1 MSQEQ
6 KQTAL
11 GIVAK
16 TGLTVLI
23 LALIIGGLVG
33 LYASNIFT
41 MVAAGAAM
49 GGPPPVSVA
58 TTDVSEMEWPVESTA
73 IGSISA
79 LKGVILSVESPG
91 IISELSF
98 KSGKPVEAGTQLIQ
112 LDDRS
117 ERAEL
122 EAAQAAE
129 ELAELSVDRSRQ
141 LLERKTISQA
151 EFDAADAEYKQAVA
165 QVANIEAMI
174 EKKKLMA
181 PFDGLL
187 GIRRVNVGQYL
198 NPGDEVVSLVSMDP
212 INVTFFMPQKA
223 LGYLKKGLEVQ
234 VSSDAFS
241 GEVIT
246 GELAAMEAR
255 VDQSTRMIE
264 VQAKLPNPDGVL
276 RVGMFVSV
284 KIDLAPPRRV
294 MAVPASSVLYASF
307 GNSIYTVTPSED
319 GETYAANQKF
329 VKLGERRG
337 DFVEVLEGLE
347 ANERVVTDGAFKL
360 YPGANVILQDERAP
374 VAELEPTPKD
384 S

>member
-129 ELAELSVDRSRQ
+129 ELAKLSVDRSRQ

-234 VSSDAFS
+234 ISSDAFS
-241 GEVIT
+241 GEVTT

-276 RVGMFVSV
+276 RVGMFVNV

>member
-6 KQTAL
+6 KQTAS
-11 GIVAK
+11 GVVAK
-16 TGLTVLI
+16 TALTIFILI
-23 LALIIGGLVG
+23 VIVGAIGGFF
-33 LYASNIFT
+33 YTNIAS
-41 MVAAGAAM
+41 MMAAGAEQ
-49 GGPPPVSVA
+49 GPPPVSVA

-98 KSGKPVEAGTQLIQ
+98 RSGKPVEAGTQLIQ

-117 ERAEL
+117 EQAEL
-122 EAAQAAE
+122 EAAKAAE
-129 ELAELSVDRSRQ
+129 GLAKLSLDRSRQ

-165 QVANIEAMI
+165 QVANVEAVI
-174 EKKKLMA
+174 EKKKLVA

-198 NPGDEVVSLVSMDP
+198 NPGDEVVSLVSQDP
-212 INVTFFMPQKA
+212 INVTFFMPQKS
-223 LGYLKKGLEVQ
+223 LSYLEKGLEVE
-234 VSSDAFS
+234 VTSDTFPDQA
-241 GEVIT
+241 IT
-246 GELAAMEAR
+246 GQLAALEAQ
-255 VDQSTRMIE
+255 VDASTRMIE
-264 VQAKLPNPDGVL
+264 VQAKLPNPDGHL
-276 RVGMFVSV
+276 RVGMFVNV
-284 KIDLAPPRRV
+284 RIDKAPPRAVR
-294 MAVPASSVLYASF
+294 AVPASSVLYASY
-307 GNSIYTVTPSED
+307 GNSIYTVTPAEGGS
-319 GETYAANQKF
+319 GYAASQKF

-347 ANERVVTDGAFKL
+347 ANDRVVTDGAFKL
-360 YPGANVILQDERAP
+360 YPGATVVLQDERAP
-374 VAELEPTPKD
+374 VAQLEPTPED

>member
-234 VSSDAFS
+234 ISSDAFS

-294 MAVPASSVLYASF
+294 MA
-307 GNSIYTVTPSED
+307 
-319 GETYAANQKF
+319 
-329 VKLGERRG
+329 
-337 DFVEVLEGLE
+337 
-347 ANERVVTDGAFKL
+347 
-360 YPGANVILQDERAP
+360 
-374 VAELEPTPKD
+374 
-384 S
+384 

>member
-11 GIVAK
+11 GIVVK
-16 TGLTVLI
+16 TGLTILI
-23 LALIIGGLVG
+23 LLVIIGALVG

-41 MVAAGAAM
+41 MIAAGAEQ
-49 GGPPPVSVA
+49 GPPPVSVA
-58 TTDVSEMEWPVESTA
+58 TTEVSEMEWPVEASA

-79 LKGVILSVESPG
+79 LKGVTLSVESPG

-98 KSGKPVEAGTQLIQ
+98 KSGKPVKAGTQLIQ

-122 EAAQAAE
+122 EAAKAAE
-129 ELAELSVDRSRQ
+129 ELAKLSVDRSRQ

-165 QVANIEAMI
+165 QVANIEAVI
-174 EKKKLMA
+174 EKKKLVA

-187 GIRRVNVGQYL
+187 GLRRVNVGQYL
-198 NPGDEVVSLVSMDP
+198 NSGDGVVSLVSMDP
-212 INVTFFMPQKA
+212 INVTFFMPQRA
-223 LGYLKKGLEVQ
+223 LSYLEKDLDVEVT
-234 VSSDAFS
+234 SDAFP
-241 GEVIT
+241 GEVIA
-246 GELAAMEAR
+246 GQLDALEAQL
-255 VDQSTRMIE
+255 DESTRMIE

-276 RVGMFVSV
+276 RVGMFVNV
-284 KIDLAPPRRV
+284 RINEAPPRKVR
-294 MAVPASSVLYASF
+294 AVPASSVLYASY
-307 GNSIYTVTPSED
+307 GNSIYTVTATED
-319 GETYAANQKF
+319 GAGYAASQKF

-347 ANERVVTDGAFKL
+347 ADERVVTDGAFKL
-360 YPGANVILQDERAP
+360 YPGATVLLEDDRAP
-374 VAELEPTPKD
+374 TAQLEPTPED